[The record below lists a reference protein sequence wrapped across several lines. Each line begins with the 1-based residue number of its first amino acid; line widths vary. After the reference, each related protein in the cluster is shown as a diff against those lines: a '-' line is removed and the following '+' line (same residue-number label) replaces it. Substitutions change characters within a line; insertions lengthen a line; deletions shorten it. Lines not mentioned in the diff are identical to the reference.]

1 MTMKE
6 KLQVMKEIE
15 RANEEHLKEWRK
27 SMEEMVTKIIYN
39 KYSASGAFLGEREYL
54 PKSKGDYN
62 RAMVIIESNPD
73 EYELVNCEYGFS
85 FAK

>member
-15 RANEEHLKEWRK
+15 RANEEHLKEWKK

-39 KYSASGAFLGEREYL
+39 KYSASGAFLGEREYS
-54 PKSKGDYN
+54 PKGKEDYK
-62 RAMVIIESNPD
+62 RVMGIIENNPD

>member
-15 RANEEHLKEWRK
+15 RANEEHFKEWKK
-27 SMEEMVTKIIYN
+27 SMGEMVTKIIYN
-39 KYSASGAFLGEREYL
+39 KYSASGTFLGEREYS
-54 PKSKGDYN
+54 PKSKEDYN
-62 RAMVIIESNPD
+62 RVMGIIESNSD